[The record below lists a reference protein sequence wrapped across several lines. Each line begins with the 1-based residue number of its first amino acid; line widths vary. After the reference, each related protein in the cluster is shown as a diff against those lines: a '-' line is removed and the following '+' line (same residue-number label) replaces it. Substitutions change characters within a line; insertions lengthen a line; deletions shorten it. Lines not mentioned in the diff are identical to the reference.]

1 MCIYFDNHSK
11 IKRIFNSNSV
21 YIYFQNNLVCRV
33 HPRVLI
39 TQTSPHTQSFNVQPA
54 RNKTIQQKNQIN
66 KNSSI
71 MKITA
76 YKVTNAS
83 YFFLLFFSLKNE
95 MYVEHFFFLVSCYSQ
110 ISFTSHISMTWD
122 ADPPP
127 PPLIM
132 FLMNF
137 FFPLDQISN
146 L

>member
-95 MYVEHFFFLVSCYSQ
+95 MYVEHFFSSFLLQSNQLHQSYFNDVGRR
-110 ISFTSHISMTWD
+110 
-122 ADPPP
+122 PPP
-127 PPLIM
+127 TPSHNVFNE
-132 FLMNF
+132 FLLSF
-137 FFPLDQISN
+137 RLD

>member
-1 MCIYFDNHSK
+1 MCIFFNNHSK
-11 IKRIFNSNSV
+11 IKRISNSNSV
-21 YIYFQNNLVCRV
+21 FIYFQNNLVCRV

-76 YKVTNAS
+76 FKVTNAS

-95 MYVEHFFFLVSCYSQ
+95 MYVEHFFLVSCYSQ
-110 ISFTSHISMTWD
+110 ISFTSRISMTWD
-122 ADPPP
+122 AGPPP
-127 PPLIM
+127 SHDVFNE
-132 FLMNF
+132 FLF
-137 FFPLDQISN
+137 FFRLD